1 MKKYK
6 ILTLVFM
13 FILTFGIG
21 IVISSQFSVSAR
33 EELNDNYTDLQHIE
47 SDEYTDSEE
56 FLNGLYSIMPT
67 Y

>member
-1 MKKYK
+1 
-6 ILTLVFM
+6 M

-21 IVISSQFSVSAR
+21 IVISSQFSGSAK

-47 SDEYTDSEE
+47 SDDLYYTDSEE

-67 Y
+67 YY